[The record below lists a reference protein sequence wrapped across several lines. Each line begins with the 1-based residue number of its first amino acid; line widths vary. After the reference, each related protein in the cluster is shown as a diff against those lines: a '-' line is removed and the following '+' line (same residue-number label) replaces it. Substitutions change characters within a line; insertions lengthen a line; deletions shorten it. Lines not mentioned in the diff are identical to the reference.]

1 MTMKTQI
8 HAVLAGKIS
17 PLGPRAA
24 PSGIDKHPV
33 SGKVRVTFEGLDCD
47 AQGDRKVHGGP
58 EKAVHH
64 YPHDHYA
71 IWRDEIG
78 DNPRLET
85 HGAFGENIS
94 ASGLHEGNV
103 AVGDRFRLGSA
114 LVEVS
119 QGRQPCWK
127 LNERFQMPDMAVRVQ
142 KTGRTGWYY
151 RVLEEGEV
159 ESGDAMERVD
169 RLSPDWTLHRIWHLL
184 YVDML
189 NYDALAEMAQIGH
202 LADSW
207 KRYAVRR
214 LETRKVEDWSSRLEG
229 KSVETQK

>member
-1 MTMKTQI
+1 MEVI
-8 HAVLAGKIS
+8 VESLLAGQIA
-17 PLGPRAA
+17 PLGPRGA
-24 PSGIDKHPV
+24 PSGIDKKPV
-33 SGKVRVTFEGLDCD
+33 SGSVRLLREGLECD

-71 IWRDEIG
+71 SWVDDVG
-78 DNPRLET
+78 KNPRLEMP
-85 HGAFGENIS
+85 GAFGENIS
-94 ASGLHEGNV
+94 TTGLTEHNV

-127 LNERFQMPDMAVRVQ
+127 LNARFDITDMATRVQ
-142 KTGRTGWYY
+142 KSGRSGWYY
-151 RVLEEGEV
+151 RVLEEGMVSTGDTMRLV
-159 ESGDAMERVD
+159 E
-169 RLSPDWTLHRIWHLL
+169 RLSPEWTLHRVWHLL

-189 NYDALAEMAQIGH
+189 NYDELALMAEIPH
-202 LADSW
+202 LADGW

-214 LETRKVEDWSSRLEG
+214 LENRKVEDWSARLQG
-229 KSVETQK
+229 NQA